1 MPKLPTLSTP
11 YSKDLQHLA
20 DEAAFSGGQGSRNL
34 DDAVE
39 VSEALVAAIPGPPG
53 QIVATSSDP
62 RLHPVLMAAALAL
75 SSACLPNVRG
85 LYANRWYAATLF
97 YGLIA
102 PPGAN
107 KGLMGRAL
115 RAARVLDRRLRD
127 ESEAA
132 LEALR
137 AQGAAPEGTDP
148 VGLILPADASA
159 AGLVQALAQAGHPVF
174 VVETE
179 IDATVGGKS
188 DDWRQTSPFLRRAG
202 EHEPINVL
210 RKGYAIYVDR
220 PEVAV
225 LLAGTPDQLVRLI
238 PSDQDGLY
246 SRFLWL
252 YGVPVEEWIS
262 PRPGPGSGDVDRVLE
277 AAGAELDRLHA
288 ALSAREQPLEFQ
300 LEPRHWNLFDAL
312 YSSIKTKV
320 RNAGY
325 GAYVDSIVHRSGVS
339 AFRLAMLLSVL
350 DRLDEVVAHNPDTLT
365 ASDAH
370 VELGLA
376 IALVSLDHGLRLHGL
391 LPSHRMTG
399 GDTNADVHDFF
410 LELPD
415 GEFSRAT
422 GIEVGK
428 ALGMGMRTADKHLS
442 TLAKSGRLQK
452 VRHGEYHKTSAGPQ
466 GSARTKHF
474 RRGI

>member
-1 MPKLPTLSTP
+1 MPKLPTSDTP
-11 YSKDLQHLA
+11 LGEVVQRLA
-20 DEAAFSGGQGSRNL
+20 DKAAFSGGQESREL
-34 DDAVE
+34 DDAVDVPE
-39 VSEALVAAIPGPPG
+39 VVVDAIPGSAG

-75 SSACLPNVRG
+75 ASGCLPNVRG
-85 LYANRWYAATLF
+85 LYANRWYSATLF

-132 LEALR
+132 LKALR
-137 AQGAAPEGTDP
+137 AQGASPDGSEP

-159 AGLVQALAQAGHPVF
+159 AGLVQALSQAGRPV
-174 VVETE
+174 VIVETE

-210 RKGYAIYVDR
+210 RKGYATYVDR

-252 YGVPVEEWIS
+252 YGIPVEEWIS

-288 ALSAREQPLEFQ
+288 ALSARERPLEFQ
-300 LEPRHWNLFDAL
+300 LEPRHWDLFDAL
-312 YSSIKTKV
+312 YSGVKAKV
-320 RNAGY
+320 RDAGY

-339 AFRLAMLLSVL
+339 AFRLAMLLGVL
-350 DRLDEVVAHNPDTLT
+350 SRLDEVVAHAPDTLT
-365 ASDAH
+365 ASDAD

-376 IALVSLDHGLRLHGL
+376 LALVALDHGLRLHGL

-399 GDTNADVHDFF
+399 GDTNADVHGLF
-410 LELPD
+410 LDLPD
-415 GEFSRAT
+415 GEFSRAVA
-422 GIEVGK
+422 IEIGA
-428 ALGMGMRTADKHLS
+428 ALGMATRTADKHLS
-442 TLAKSGRLQK
+442 TLLKSGRLK
-452 VRHGEYHKTSAGPQ
+452 KAGHGKYRKGDPVRPT
-466 GSARTKHF
+466 F
-474 RRGI
+474 RSGF